1 MKWLK
6 VLEVY
11 FPQITI
17 KWKQK
22 YIKLL
27 LLRGDDLKLEINLI
41 GEILTE
47 GDKIDEDTAWH
58 LCNYTCWNG
67 NPERKLPEV
76 GSEIKWDD
84 HIFIPTD
91 KFLGFAGGDIA
102 LQISKHEW
110 AVAMSVGWK
119 YFKYKKSAMKCL
131 KTDTYIAKVTK
142 RIKESKK

>member
-1 MKWLK
+1 MKTK
-6 VLEVY
+6 VY
-11 FPQITI
+11 QINTSE
-17 KWKQK
+17 K
-22 YIKLL
+22 
-27 LLRGDDLKLEINLI
+27 DDLKLEINLI

-47 GDKIDEDTAWH
+47 GDKIDEGTAWH
-58 LCNYTCWNG
+58 LCNYTCWSGLIQNR
-67 NPERKLPEV
+67 ELPEV
-76 GSEIKWDD
+76 GSEIKYDN

-102 LQISKHEW
+102 LQISKHKW

-131 KTDTYIAKVTK
+131 KNDTYIAKVTK

>member
-1 MKWLK
+1 MKSK
-6 VLEVY
+6 VYQV
-11 FPQITI
+11 ITSEE
-17 KWKQK
+17 
-22 YIKLL
+22 
-27 LLRGDDLKLEINLI
+27 DNLKLEINII

-47 GDKIDEDTAWH
+47 NDRIDEETAWH

-67 NPERKLPEV
+67 DPERKLPEV

-102 LQISKHEW
+102 LQISKQEW

-119 YFKYKKSAMKCL
+119 FFKYKRSAIKCL
-131 KTDTYIAKVTK
+131 KTDTYIARVTK
-142 RIKESKK
+142 RIRGCRK